1 MQKEDQ
7 GMDDSTTKAITPAAA
22 ARAEAERHVAA
33 SQSINEKIA
42 LDRQKRQDEQK
53 KQAQTER
60 DAINAK
66 ISKKA
71 AASAASGASARLHPL
86 ARASRS
92 DRNN

>member
-1 MQKEDQ
+1 MRGRPRPRHGRFK
-7 GMDDSTTKAITPAAA
+7 KAITPAAA

-60 DAINAK
+60 DA
-66 ISKKA
+66 
-71 AASAASGASARLHPL
+71 HQCQ
-86 ARASRS
+86 
-92 DRNN
+92 D

>member
-1 MQKEDQ
+1 
-7 GMDDSTTKAITPAAA
+7 MDGSKAITPAAA

-60 DAINAK
+60 DAINSK

-71 AASAASGASARLHPL
+71 AA
-86 ARASRS
+86 
-92 DRNN
+92 